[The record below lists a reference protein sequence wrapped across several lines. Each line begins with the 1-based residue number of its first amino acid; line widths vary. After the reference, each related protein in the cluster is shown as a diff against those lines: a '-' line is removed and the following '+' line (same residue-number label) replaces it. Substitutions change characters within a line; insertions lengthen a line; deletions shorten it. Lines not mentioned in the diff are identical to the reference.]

1 MTGYAAGMTHPE
13 IVADAAVLV
22 FGGCY
27 SNRQATE
34 ALLAHAAQRG
44 IPPERMI
51 CTGDVVAYGADPAA
65 TVTLVRDAGV
75 HVVMGNCEEQL
86 AAGAADCG
94 CGFAPGSACDLLS
107 GAWFAHAASALDAS
121 ALDWMRTLP
130 RRIDLQLG
138 RYRLAV
144 VHGSAG
150 VINEF
155 VFASTAGVVP
165 QGYDGVV
172 AGHCGLPFTRTVEG
186 RLWHNSGAVGMP
198 ANDGT
203 QRVWFS
209 VLSPGPD
216 RLTIEHVAFDYD
228 YRSAAS
234 AMRGAR
240 LPEGY
245 AGALETGLWPNCDV
259 LPAPELAARGLPLS
273 PTTLM
278 WTGVDLTHPV
288 TAASP
293 AYSGAWDN

>member
-1 MTGYAAGMTHPE
+1 MSHPE
-13 IVADAAVLV
+13 IVTDAAVLV

-27 SNRQATE
+27 SNLQATE

-44 IPPERMI
+44 IPPERMV

-65 TVTLVRDAGV
+65 TVALVRDAGV

-107 GAWFAHAASALDAS
+107 GAWFAHAASALDGP
-121 ALDWMRTLP
+121 ALAWMGTLP
-130 RRIDLQLG
+130 RQIDLQLG

-155 VFASTAGVVP
+155 VFASTVGTVP
-165 QGYDGVV
+165 LGYDGVV
-172 AGHCGLPFTRTVEG
+172 AGHCGLPFTRTAGG

-209 VLSPGPD
+209 VLTPGPD

-228 YRSAAS
+228 YRSAAR
-234 AMRGAR
+234 AMREAG

-259 LPAPELAARGLPLS
+259 LPPAELAARGLPIS
-273 PTTLM
+273 RTTLV
-278 WTGVDLTHPV
+278 WTGAELSHPV
-288 TAASP
+288 TTALP
-293 AYSGAWDN
+293 AFSES